1 MKLDEFIKFNPKE
14 SLSKGK
20 CFKCVDMASLKPFT
34 RKPDHFISI
43 YKNGSKFR
51 NGDTI
56 MARITPCLENGKTSY
71 INFLQQNE
79 VAFGSTEF
87 IVARAKTN
95 VSLPLFIY
103 YLLCSNRIREI
114 AIGSMTGSSGRE
126 RVQQIS
132 LNEIEIP
139 AYSIS
144 FQQHIVDTIGS
155 VDDLIEKNEEI
166 INKCE
171 EFARAI
177 FIEMTRKIQVFVP
190 FGNVLS
196 RCSTGLNPRKN
207 FTLGHGN
214 CFYVTIKNMSGTNV
228 LLDSKCDKI
237 DFDAIAK
244 ISARSHLSKGDVLFS
259 GIGTIG
265 RSYLCYETPTNWNIS
280 ESVFCFSPNELV
292 SSEYLYELVTS
303 NDFISFANSNAS
315 GAAQKGI
322 RMSDLKTHLVPLLNK
337 SDLEKFNSKVKP
349 ILKKANICRQENDKL
364 SRNKRNLLEKYF
376 ASN

>member
-144 FQQHIVDTIGS
+144 FQQHIVDTIGTI
-155 VDDLIEKNEEI
+155 DDLIENYENQAHIICSLLKAELKKFSTVIPFSFYSPRIIKSGIKAFDTTKNYLDTSSVEGINEI
-166 INKCE
+166 FEGETITFGRRPSRANMQPIANSVWFAKMKASNKIIVVSEKDTDLITGTIFSTGFLGIEATKKLPLSLLTAFLISDSFHAKRDMCSVGTTMASINNDSFLRITVPYLNNKEIDLFESKYKYSVQTLCLL
-171 EFARAI
+171 R
-177 FIEMTRKIQVFVP
+177 RKIVHLKQA
-190 FGNVLS
+190 
-196 RCSTGLNPRKN
+196 KAD
-207 FTLGHGN
+207 
-214 CFYVTIKNMSGTNV
+214 
-228 LLDSKCDKI
+228 LL
-237 DFDAIAK
+237 
-244 ISARSHLSKGDVLFS
+244 
-259 GIGTIG
+259 T
-265 RSYLCYETPTNWNIS
+265 
-280 ESVFCFSPNELV
+280 
-292 SSEYLYELVTS
+292 
-303 NDFISFANSNAS
+303 
-315 GAAQKGI
+315 
-322 RMSDLKTHLVPLLNK
+322 
-337 SDLEKFNSKVKP
+337 
-349 ILKKANICRQENDKL
+349 
-364 SRNKRNLLEKYF
+364 KYF
-376 ASN
+376 

>member
-144 FQQHIVDTIGS
+144 FQQHIVDIIGTI
-155 VDDLIEKNEEI
+155 DDLIENLQSQSINLIKI
-166 INKCE
+166 ISHKV
-171 EFARAI
+171 AI
-177 FIEMTRKIQVFVP
+177 FENNNV
-190 FGNVLS
+190 GNRFS
-196 RCSTGLNPRKN
+196 
-207 FTLGHGN
+207 N
-214 CFYVTIKNMSGTNV
+214 CFRCYNGFAFKSSDYTPSGNWKVITIKNVNDDGFDSTSSSKIEMKDDYVPFKLNIGDIVLTMTGNVGRVGVVDDHNCLLNQRVLKIMCCSPSYLLGYLITHKNEIARFGKANDDLYAELV
-228 LLDSKCDKI
+228 LLKMKI
-237 DFDAIAK
+237 RKLRDMKKAL
-244 ISARSHLSKGDVLFS
+244 LSKYFS
-259 GIGTIG
+259 
-265 RSYLCYETPTNWNIS
+265 
-280 ESVFCFSPNELV
+280 
-292 SSEYLYELVTS
+292 S
-303 NDFISFANSNAS
+303 N
-315 GAAQKGI
+315 
-322 RMSDLKTHLVPLLNK
+322 
-337 SDLEKFNSKVKP
+337 
-349 ILKKANICRQENDKL
+349 
-364 SRNKRNLLEKYF
+364 
-376 ASN
+376 

>member
-1 MKLDEFIKFNPKE
+1 M
-14 SLSKGK
+14 
-20 CFKCVDMASLKPFT
+20 
-34 RKPDHFISI
+34 
-43 YKNGSKFR
+43 
-51 NGDTI
+51 
-56 MARITPCLENGKTSY
+56 
-71 INFLQQNE
+71 
-79 VAFGSTEF
+79 
-87 IVARAKTN
+87 
-95 VSLPLFIY
+95 
-103 YLLCSNRIREI
+103 
-114 AIGSMTGSSGRE
+114 
-126 RVQQIS
+126 
-132 LNEIEIP
+132 
-139 AYSIS
+139 
-144 FQQHIVDTIGS
+144 
-155 VDDLIEKNEEI
+155 IEKNEEI

-337 SDLEKFNSKVKP
+337 NDLEKFNSKVKP

-376 ASN
+376 ASD